1 MSIQDPQSVSNT
13 NLPAPRFGPE
23 PDSSESESSS
33 PNPLQLLGS
42 RLHGRWKYA
51 LALGAVLSCVLGLA
65 GYWLA
70 PVKYQ
75 SSSVLVVEA
84 SLSPLVEETIETED
98 IRQFSAFVQEKAQ
111 QVRDMQVM
119 LTAFD
124 DSALATYKDVRPGFR
139 EAIFEKISVRT
150 PRNSSLVI
158 VSLED
163 SDPQFAAASVN
174 AVVGAYRKIF
184 APNPAV
190 EHQARVNQ
198 VDNLITSSRS
208 KIGQLKLGLNEISSN
223 VRYGHSDLVS
233 TIEQN
238 VEQIQELTL
247 RLEKTEERM
256 REIREQFATEARLS
270 AAKENRELQPAELE
284 PTATTKVSPTFEDL
298 VSVDTSLAGFDDDV
312 VQGRINFEVTARRFG
327 ETHPTYRRAKINYES
342 ILANFEGRT
351 EAARVEWDR
360 AQGNSATWGG
370 LQEKRVS
377 LTEQLEQLI
386 ETNTVLEKI
395 KIEAEDLNLRI
406 AAEANE
412 LTKLESRR
420 LNLEREKSTVRDG
433 RVRFPPTKAVPAFVP
448 SSDKRVEAAA
458 GGFVAGW
465 IVSIGFFF
473 MIGTMDQKTF
483 GVMQLKSESDRVSV
497 LGVLPDMDQVS
508 ADGSSISLA
517 SDCIHRVR
525 GRVESRRAPESGY
538 AIMVTSPFQG
548 DGKTTLA
555 VSLGWSYAESGY
567 RTLLIDADF
576 IGRAMTHQFGR
587 LKEPGLREVVR
598 TGKLG
603 DEIVELGHPKLKFL
617 GVGFDRRITA
627 ANLSPKLFAG
637 VLDGVREEYDV
648 IIVDS
653 GPLTASIEA
662 FPIASAV
669 DGVILA
675 LRRGRSRVRITEC
688 RDDIRAVGAEYL
700 GVVLNYADR
709 SDCERYGST
718 SRMSEAVSESIG
730 EVSESRSN
738 LITGLKADR
747 D

>member
-1 MSIQDPQSVSNT
+1 MSIQDPQSVSEA
-13 NLPAPRFGPE
+13 NLSTSRPGLETRNANQ
-23 PDSSESESSS
+23 ESNSQ
-33 PNPLQLLGS
+33 NPLQLLAS

-51 LALGAVLSCVLGLA
+51 FVVGAVLSCVLGLA

-70 PVKYQ
+70 PVNYQ

-98 IRQFSAFVQEKAQ
+98 ISQFSAFVQEKAQ

-124 DSALATYKDVRPGFR
+124 DPGLEEFKEARPAFR
-139 EAIFEKISVRT
+139 ETIFENISVRT
-150 PRNSSLVI
+150 PRGSSLVI
-158 VSLED
+158 VSLD
-163 SDPQFAAASVN
+163 DRDPRFAAASVN
-174 AVVGAYRKIF
+174 AVVDSYRKIF

-190 EHQARVNQ
+190 VHQGRVNQ
-198 VDNLITSSRS
+198 VDSLITASRTKMS
-208 KIGQLKLGLNEISSN
+208 QLKLALNEISSN
-223 VRYGHSDLVS
+223 VRYGHSDLAS

-238 VEQIQELTL
+238 IEQIQLLSL
-247 RLEKTEERM
+247 RVEQTDERM
-256 REIREQFATEARLS
+256 REIREQYGTEARIK
-270 AAKENRELQPAELE
+270 AAEENRTLDPEELE
-284 PTATTKVSPTFEDL
+284 PTASTKVSPTFSDL
-298 VSVDTSLAGFDDDV
+298 VAVDPSLAGFDDDV
-312 VQGRINFEVTARRFG
+312 IEGRINFEVTARRFG
-327 ETHPTYRRAKINYES
+327 ENHPTYKRAKSSYES
-342 ILANFEGRT
+342 ILANYEGRV
-351 EAARVEWDR
+351 EAARIEWDR

-377 LTEQLEQLI
+377 LTQQLEELV
-386 ETNTVLEKI
+386 ETNTALEKV

-406 AAEANE
+406 AAEEKE
-412 LTKLESRR
+412 LSKLESRR

-465 IVSIGFFF
+465 FVSLGFFF
-473 MIGTMDQKTF
+473 LIGTMDQKTF
-483 GVMQLKSESDRVSV
+483 GVVQLKSGDSRLAV

-508 ADGSSISLA
+508 ADGSTISLA

-525 GRVESRRAPESGY
+525 GRIEVRRAPEAGY
-538 AIMVTSPFQG
+538 AIMVSSPFQG

-587 LKEPGLREVVR
+587 LKEPGLREVVCS
-598 TGKLG
+598 GELG

-627 ANLSPKLFAG
+627 ANLSPRLFAR
-637 VLDGVREEYDV
+637 VLDEVRSEYDV

-675 LRRGRSRVRITEC
+675 LRRGRSRVRLAEC
-688 RDDIRAVGAEYL
+688 RDDVRAVGADYL

-718 SRMSEAVSESIG
+718 SRVSEDVANSIG
-730 EVSESRSN
+730 DSPESRN
-738 LITGLKADR
+738 PLLTELKADR

>member
-1 MSIQDPQSVSNT
+1 MSTQDPQSI
-13 NLPAPRFGPE
+13 PE
-23 PDSSESESSS
+23 TKLLASRAGSVSSS
-33 PNPLQLLGS
+33 PDSEPASANPLHLLVS
-42 RLHGRWKYA
+42 RLHGRWKYVVA
-51 LALGAVLSCVLGLA
+51 VGLALSCLFGLA

-98 IRQFSAFVQEKAQ
+98 ISQFSAFVQEKAQ

-119 LTAFD
+119 LTAFED
-124 DSALATYKDVRPGFR
+124 PTLAAFGEDRPGFR
-139 EAIFEKISVRT
+139 GTIFENISVRT
-150 PRNSSLVI
+150 PRASSLVI
-158 VSLED
+158 VSLDD
-163 SDPQFAAASVN
+163 SDPRFAAASVN
-174 AVVGAYRKIF
+174 AVVDAYRKIF

-190 EHQARVNQ
+190 EHQVRVSK
-198 VDNLITSSRS
+198 VDSLIAASRS
-208 KIGQLKLGLNEISSN
+208 KMSQLKLALNEISSN

-238 VEQIQELTL
+238 VEQIQLLTL
-247 RLEKTEERM
+247 GLEKIDERM
-256 REIREQFATEARLS
+256 REIREQHGTEARIN
-270 AAKENRELQPAELE
+270 AADEKRELDPTELE
-284 PTATTKVSPTFEDL
+284 PSASTKVSPNFTDL
-298 VSVDTSLAGFDDDV
+298 LSVDPSLAGFDDDV
-312 VQGRINFEVTARRFG
+312 IEGRINFEVTARRFG
-327 ETHPTYRRAKINYES
+327 ATHPTYKRAKMNYES
-342 ILANFEGRT
+342 ILANFDGRV
-351 EAARVEWDR
+351 EAAKTEWDR

-377 LTEQLEQLI
+377 LTEQLEELI
-386 ETNTVLEKI
+386 ATNTSLEKV
-395 KIEAEDLNLRI
+395 KIEAEDKSLSI
-406 AAEANE
+406 AAEAKE
-412 LTKLESRR
+412 LAKLESRR
-420 LNLEREKSTVRDG
+420 LNLEREKTTVRDG

-448 SSDKRVEAAA
+448 SSDKRLEAAA

-465 IVSIGFFF
+465 CMSIGFFF
-473 MIGTMDQKTF
+473 LIGTMDQKTF
-483 GVMQLKSESDRVSV
+483 GVMQLKSESNRLAV
-497 LGVLPDMDQVS
+497 LGVLPDMDHATS
-508 ADGSSISLA
+508 DGSSISLA

-525 GRVESRRAPESGY
+525 GRVEARRAAEGGY
-538 AIMVTSPFQG
+538 TIMVSSPFQG

-587 LKEPGLREVVR
+587 LKEPGLREVIRV
-598 TGKLG
+598 GELG

-617 GVGFDRRITA
+617 SVGFDRRISA
-627 ANLSPKLFAG
+627 ANLSPRLFAE
-637 VLDGVREEYDV
+637 VLDQVRDNFDI
-648 IIVDS
+648 IIVDT

-662 FPIASAV
+662 LPIASAV

-688 RDDIRAVGAEYL
+688 RDDIRAVGADYL

-718 SRMSEAVSESIG
+718 SRVSEAVSESIG
-730 EVSESRSN
+730 EVPDSRN
-738 LITGLKADR
+738 PLLAELKADR